1 MSYLKADD
9 TDPWFVQNISRF
21 KGHLCHHS
29 PIRVLGEV
37 AMSLFLHEQ
46 NQISQWLEE
55 EAIARAAST
64 KSIDPAERDQHFIR
78 AEHYA
83 DYAWSLAET
92 NDHAFIPSEIWHSN
106 LLGAEKIPG

>member
-1 MSYLKADD
+1 MSYLRADD
-9 TDPWFVQNISRF
+9 TDPWFVQNIGRF

-37 AMSLFLHEQ
+37 AMSLVLHEQ

-55 EAIARAAST
+55 EAIARTAST

-83 DYAWSLAET
+83 DYAWSLAEAK
-92 NDHAFIPSEIWHSN
+92 DHAFIPSEIWHSN
-106 LLGAEKIPG
+106 LLEAEKIPG